1 MRLIEEAAAKV
12 PNKDL
17 EGGAETHLLM
27 EENEASQD
35 QLVAG
40 FSSTKSINEGTD
52 SLPVSCFSHLSS
64 SSFTY
69 NKDNLQD
76 GCVILRYLSR
86 PTIYIIT

>member
-52 SLPVSCFSHLSS
+52 SLPVSCFFSLEL
-64 SSFTY
+64 FVIY
-69 NKDNLQD
+69 LQQ
-76 GCVILRYLSR
+76 GQFARWMCN
-86 PTIYIIT
+86 T